1 MNFIKITTFLILL
14 LVIFINPPQEVL
26 GQTTHSTLSL
36 ALDSYTQTNG
46 AETGQLFA
54 VIVSASVPTSS
65 PVAGIDF
72 TLKYD
77 STKIQAMKVLP
88 GDKAEFANGYFGIS
102 SIVDQAGSPC
112 KASPSD
118 QAERLK
124 CAIDNTAGIVAISAI
139 NLAGADFQTVIPTS
153 YPNPPVSGNFALAT
167 VIFMAEN
174 VGPTGNILI
183 DITDNR
189 SNAYSHVDLA
199 GTTSST
205 QTLSSTAPAPASI
218 TTTDK
223 TTCSADFNRN
233 NDIDFVDL
241 GIVSQDISQN
251 CSAGFC
257 RTDFDYNGDIDFT
270 DLGRVSLE
278 ISNKNC

>member
-1 MNFIKITTFLILL
+1 MRIIKLVLIVSL
-14 LVIFINPPQEVL
+14 LVIFLSPPKSVL
-26 GQTTHSTLSL
+26 GQTADTTLSL
-36 ALDSYTQTNG
+36 ALDSYTQTNET
-46 AETGQLFA
+46 ETGQLFA
-54 VIVSASVPTSS
+54 VTVTVDVPTSN

-88 GDKAEFANGYFGIS
+88 GDKAEFTNGYFGIS

-112 KASPSD
+112 KASPGD
-118 QAERLK
+118 QTERLK
-124 CAIDNTAGIVAISAI
+124 CAIDNGTGIVAISAI
-139 NLAGADFQTVIPTS
+139 NLAGADFQTVDSS
-153 YPNPPVSGNFALAT
+153 YSNPMVSGNFTLAT

-174 VGPTGNILI
+174 IGPTGNILI

-189 SNAYSHVDLA
+189 SNAYSHVDLN
-199 GTTSST
+199 GST
-205 QTLSSTAPAPASI
+205 NSVQTLSSTAPAPASI

-251 CSAGFC
+251 CSAVFC

>member
-1 MNFIKITTFLILL
+1 
-14 LVIFINPPQEVL
+14 
-26 GQTTHSTLSL
+26 
-36 ALDSYTQTNG
+36 
-46 AETGQLFA
+46 
-54 VIVSASVPTSS
+54 
-65 PVAGIDF
+65 
-72 TLKYD
+72 
-77 STKIQAMKVLP
+77 MKVLP
-88 GDKAEFANGYFGIS
+88 GDKAEFTNGYFGIS

-112 KASPSD
+112 KASPGD
-118 QAERLK
+118 QTERLK
-124 CAIDNTAGIVAISAI
+124 CAIDNGTGIVAISAI
-139 NLAGADFQTVIPTS
+139 NLAGADFQTVDSS
-153 YPNPPVSGNFALAT
+153 YSNPMVSGNFTLAT

-174 VGPTGNILI
+174 IGPTGNILI

-189 SNAYSHVDLA
+189 SNAYSHVDLN
-199 GTTSST
+199 GST
-205 QTLSSTAPAPASI
+205 NSVQTLSSTAPAPASI

-251 CSAGFC
+251 CSTVFC

>member
-1 MNFIKITTFLILL
+1 MRIIKLALIVSL
-14 LVIFINPPQEVL
+14 LVIFLSPPKSVL
-26 GQTTHSTLSL
+26 GQSAPDTTLSL

-46 AETGQLFA
+46 TETGQLFA
-54 VIVSASVPTSS
+54 VTVTVDVPTSN

-88 GDKAEFANGYFGIS
+88 GDKSEFTNGYFWIS

-112 KASPSD
+112 KASPGD
-118 QAERLK
+118 QTERLK
-124 CAIDNTAGIVAISAI
+124 CAIDNGTGTVAVSAI
-139 NLAGADFQTVIPTS
+139 NLAGADFQTIGS
-153 YPNPPVSGNFALAT
+153 NYSNPQVSGNFALAT
-167 VIFMAEN
+167 VIFEAISS
-174 VGPTGNILI
+174 GPTGNVLI

-199 GTTSST
+199 GTVNSI
-205 QTLSSTAPAPASI
+205 QVLSSTLPAPTSA

-223 TTCSADFNRN
+223 TTCSTDFNRN

-241 GIVSQDISQN
+241 GIVSQDINQN

-257 RTDFDYNGDIDFT
+257 RTDFDYNGDIDFA
-270 DLGRVSLE
+270 DLGKVSLE
-278 ISNKNC
+278 